1 MTNPAVNSIDQKQN
15 KIVDLFPETLDW
27 EEKYKRIIDL
37 GKKMPVMAES
47 DKQEKNII
55 KGCQSQV
62 WLTAQL
68 DHGAGVVRFSG
79 DSDALIVKGLV
90 ALLISIYDGEIPS
103 DIINSKLFFL
113 EKTGLRTHLTPSRT
127 NGFMAMVQQIKNYAI
142 AFHYLINKG
151 N

>member
-1 MTNPAVNSIDQKQN
+1 MTNSLVSSIDQKQN
-15 KIVDLFPETLDW
+15 LIVDLFPETLGW

-37 GKKMPVMAES
+37 GKKMPAMDQL
-47 DKQEKNII
+47 DKQEQNII

-62 WLTAQL
+62 WLMARL
-68 DHGAGVVRFSG
+68 DSGAGVVRFSG

-90 ALLISIYDGEIPS
+90 ALLISIYDGEKPS